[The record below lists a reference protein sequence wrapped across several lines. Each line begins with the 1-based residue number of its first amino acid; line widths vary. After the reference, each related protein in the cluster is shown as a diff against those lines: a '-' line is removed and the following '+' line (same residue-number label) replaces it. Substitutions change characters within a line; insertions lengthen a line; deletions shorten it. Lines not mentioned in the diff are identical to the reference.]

1 MAVHIQN
8 RMIQQVADQVGI
20 TFEEA
25 AADLM
30 AAVPSVLLV
39 SGDYQVMNRRQD
51 ARCDDWAAHKVAG
64 IPTTTHTAPI
74 AEAITPRQLDYL
86 ISLLHRVIARQ
97 DGSAYGSLV
106 REDEIN
112 LDAVSALTKA
122 QASATIAQITGR

>member
-51 ARCDDWAAHKVAG
+51 AQCDDWAARKVAG

-86 ISLLHRVIARQ
+86 ISLLHRVARQ

-106 REDEIN
+106 REDEVN
-112 LDAVSALTKA
+112 LDAVRALTKA